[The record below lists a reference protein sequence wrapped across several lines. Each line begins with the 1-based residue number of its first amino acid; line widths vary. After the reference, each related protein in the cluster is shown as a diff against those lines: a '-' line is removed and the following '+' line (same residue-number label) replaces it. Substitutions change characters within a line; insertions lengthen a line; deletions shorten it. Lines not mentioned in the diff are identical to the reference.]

1 MGSVSETLEAL
12 AQRARLQ
19 KLLAFPRTDAGN
31 AEVFAEE
38 HSNRFRYDHTRQQW
52 RVWNGRYWAADE
64 TGESDRAALET
75 ARVRQM
81 AAMLIDDPDL
91 RKEHVDWALHSES
104 TYSRRAM
111 LTSAQSI
118 GQLATTAADYDRDPF
133 LLTVGNG
140 TMDLSTGGLR
150 DFRPGDLITRAT
162 DVIYSESAECP
173 RWLRFLDEIFAG
185 DRQLINFVSRAVG
198 YSLTGDT
205 REQCLFI
212 LHGGGAN
219 GKSTFLETLLRLVGT
234 HAAITSFST
243 FLVHQNPGAP
253 RNDLAKLHGA
263 RLVKAAESQKQAAL
277 DEATVKEATGGDTMS
292 ARYLYQE
299 YFDFRPQFKVWLT
312 TNHLPDIRGTDDAI
326 WRRIHLIPFKQQF
339 TGKSCDSKL
348 RNKLERELSGI
359 LAWAVRGCLEWQRSG
374 LGVASVVKAAT
385 LDYRRES
392 DQIARFLKE
401 RCSRRGDDQASGH
414 ELYEAYSQW
423 CSDRGEK
430 PESNNTFAKR
440 LAEHGIGKK
449 RTQKGTMYKG
459 VGLKEEVRGKLTGSG
474 ES

>member
-1 MGSVSETLEAL
+1 MGSVSETLEAVL
-12 AQRARLQ
+12 NRARLQ
-19 KLLAFPRTDAGN
+19 ELVPFPLTDGN
-31 AEVFAEE
+31 AEVFAKE
-38 HSNRFRYDHTRQQW
+38 HGSRVRYDHTRQRW
-52 RVWNGRYWAADE
+52 RVSNGRFWAADE

-173 RWLRFLDEIFAG
+173 RWLRFLDEIFAR
-185 DRQLINFVSRAVG
+185 DTQLINFVWRSVG

-212 LHGGGAN
+212 LYGGGAN
-219 GKSTFLETLLRLVGT
+219 GKSTFLETLLKPAGT

-243 FLVHQNPGAP
+243 FLVHQNLGAP
-253 RNDLAKLHGA
+253 RNDMAKLHSA

-277 DEATVKEATGGDTMS
+277 DEAAVKEATGGDTIS
-292 ARYLYQE
+292 A
-299 YFDFRPQFKVWLT
+299 
-312 TNHLPDIRGTDDAI
+312 
-326 WRRIHLIPFKQQF
+326 
-339 TGKSCDSKL
+339 
-348 RNKLERELSGI
+348 
-359 LAWAVRGCLEWQRSG
+359 
-374 LGVASVVKAAT
+374 
-385 LDYRRES
+385 
-392 DQIARFLKE
+392 
-401 RCSRRGDDQASGH
+401 
-414 ELYEAYSQW
+414 
-423 CSDRGEK
+423 
-430 PESNNTFAKR
+430 
-440 LAEHGIGKK
+440 
-449 RTQKGTMYKG
+449 
-459 VGLKEEVRGKLTGSG
+459 
-474 ES
+474 